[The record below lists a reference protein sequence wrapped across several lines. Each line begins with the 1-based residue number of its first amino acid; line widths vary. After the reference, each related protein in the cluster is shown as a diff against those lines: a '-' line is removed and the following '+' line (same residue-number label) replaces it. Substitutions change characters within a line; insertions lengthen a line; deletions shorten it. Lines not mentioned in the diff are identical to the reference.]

1 MATSCQILSR
11 EAKCIPK
18 SILTHSLTGSHSEP
32 EVRHSVMLKSLG
44 RFIQTLIRRPY
55 VGIGLVLFV
64 LPLTASFAPNDAKE
78 EMAKLWREE
87 HGIWSTCGGAL
98 VLLWGAFRA
107 WDEQRQI
114 ARESSLES
122 LRTEIAE
129 LRLQLAQQKRRYLT
143 ADQRAAL
150 VTELRESG
158 EPIHVIVVYHHMDEE
173 AEAYAAQFSAALMPA
188 RVAGTPIPVDDI
200 SVNFEGVAIGTNGS
214 RLPHG
219 AQRLSGALAAA
230 KIARRIEPLTGVR
243 ASIATPDYFDL
254 AIGKNK

>member
-1 MATSCQILSR
+1 
-11 EAKCIPK
+11 
-18 SILTHSLTGSHSEP
+18 
-32 EVRHSVMLKSLG
+32 MLKSLG

-78 EMAKLWREE
+78 EMAKLWRAE
-87 HGIWSTCGGAL
+87 HGIWLTCGGAL
-98 VLLWGAFRA
+98 VLLWAAFRA

-150 VTELRESG
+150 VTELRES
-158 EPIHVIVVYHHMDEE
+158 EKR
-173 AEAYAAQFSAALMPA
+173 S
-188 RVAGTPIPVDDI
+188 T
-200 SVNFEGVAIGTNGS
+200 
-214 RLPHG
+214 
-219 AQRLSGALAAA
+219 
-230 KIARRIEPLTGVR
+230 
-243 ASIATPDYFDL
+243 
-254 AIGKNK
+254 